1 MSYPKTHPNVSV
13 FEDMS
18 DEYASVSTSGAHVST
33 PLTSSEALAA
43 LVSSND
49 FRAAETLRKEM
60 VSHHVPIPHDSVY
73 LRAALHAITERRT
86 KGTPKERLER
96 FEAWLSLA
104 PERHEK
110 WDSFYDIRERI
121 FRAMDHLNLALVH
134 RFGLVLASKGYYSG
148 NVAMQ
153 VVATLARYARPLFVQ
168 NYLWELEDRAR
179 DYYSRRDRSLPAD
192 RFVAVYNLAAR
203 THATAGKAE
212 AALQLVSDA
221 RSRGVQISEFTL
233 NIVAKH
239 APDRQHAIDHIR
251 NIHPSWFM
259 SDTVSPNANASEGT
273 PSGHANETMAL
284 AARLRYLRNAF
295 RSPSPPS
302 PYVLQNFITS
312 YRALSRPRTRTY
324 THHPSTRTRAIT
336 SLRAIAYR
344 HSSKSASTWAFAE
357 MLHHR
362 QRKEPMHVLLVFFQ
376 HFHLVGIPRKT
387 VLSHIRGP
395 RGQQERKN
403 GVQRLCVPP
412 YPMGEKLW
420 PSAYHTAIVW
430 DTLASLST
438 KTERERL
445 YSLLLAL
452 AKQSKQRESE
462 APQSR
467 DCSTLQ
473 LPRNTYD
480 AAHFSPFVSS
490 WARKN
495 PGKAL
500 GVLRDMVSLG
510 IEPGVVQW
518 SIVARGYAQH
528 GDPVIALRILNQLE
542 EVEMDQTKRGGEDPP
557 RRPSDV
563 LLGTYTNVL
572 RGLVVAGDVEHAREI
587 EKRLV
592 ERLGYRAGDRPA
604 TDASIELLRALEARL
619 VYQPCGA
626 SVRTCGSVG

>member
-1 MSYPKTHPNVSV
+1 MPYPKTHPNASV

-18 DEYASVSTSGAHVST
+18 DDYTSLSTFGAHVST
-33 PLTSSEALAA
+33 PLTSSEALAS
-43 LVSSND
+43 LVSSDD

-60 VSHHVPIPHDSVY
+60 VVHHVPIPHDSVY
-73 LRAALHAITERRT
+73 LRAALHAITERRP

-148 NVAMQ
+148 NAAMQ
-153 VVATLARYARPLFVQ
+153 VVATLARYARPLLVQ

-203 THATAGKAE
+203 TQAIAGKAE
-212 AALQLVSDA
+212 AALQLLSIA
-221 RSRGVQISEFTL
+221 RSRGVQMSEFTL

-239 APDRQHAIDHIR
+239 APDRQHTIGHIR
-251 NIHPSWFM
+251 NIHPSWSM
-259 SDTVSPNANASEGT
+259 SDMVSPDAHVSEAT
-273 PSGHANETMAL
+273 SSEHANETMVL

-302 PYVLQNFITS
+302 PYVLHNFITS
-312 YRALSRPRTRTY
+312 YQALGRTRTR
-324 THHPSTRTRAIT
+324 THTHSTTHPGTRIRTRALT
-336 SLRAIAYR
+336 FLRALAYR
-344 HSSKSASTWAFAE
+344 HSPKSASTWAFTE

-362 QRKEPMHVLLVFFQ
+362 QRKEPVHTLLVFFQ

-395 RGQQERKN
+395 RCQEERKN

-412 YPMGEKLW
+412 YPMEEKLW
-420 PSAYHTAIVW
+420 PSAYHTAVVW
-430 DTLASLST
+430 DALVSLST
-438 KTERERL
+438 KTERKRL

-452 AKQSKQRESE
+452 AEQSKQRESE
-462 APQSR
+462 ASQSR
-467 DCSTLQ
+467 DRVTLQ
-473 LPRNTYD
+473 LPQNTYD

-490 WARKN
+490 WARQD

-500 GVLRDMVSLG
+500 AVLRDMAGLG

-528 GDPVIALRILNQLE
+528 GDPVIALRILDQLE
-542 EVEMDQTKRGGEDPP
+542 VVEMDQIKRGAEDAP

-572 RGLVVAGDVEHAREI
+572 RGLVIAGDVERAREA

-604 TDASIELLRALEARL
+604 TDVSIGLLRALEARL
-619 VYQPCGA
+619 VQ
-626 SVRTCGSVG
+626 